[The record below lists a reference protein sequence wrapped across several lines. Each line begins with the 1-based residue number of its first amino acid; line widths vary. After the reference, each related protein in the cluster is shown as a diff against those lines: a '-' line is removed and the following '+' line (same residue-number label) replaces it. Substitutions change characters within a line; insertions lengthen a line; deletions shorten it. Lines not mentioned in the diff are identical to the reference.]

1 MSEILIVKPLE
12 TAPSAVAVTVAQ
24 PAPTRLQK
32 VRDYFVANRNFF
44 AVLLVMFLFFGAQA
58 VGAQTEPDVTT
69 GPPAELGDWIIQGL
83 NTGMDII
90 WGMSPIVIVL
100 MIPAGL
106 GFAMGIIKGIVG
118 MFQGF
123 RF

>member
-1 MSEILIVKPLE
+1 MSELLIVNPLE
-12 TAPSAVAVTVAQ
+12 PNPNAVTVT
-24 PAPTRLQK
+24 APPQTRLQRF
-32 VRDYFVANRNFF
+32 RDYVVKNRAIF
-44 AVLLVMFLFFGAQA
+44 AVLLVMFLFVGAQA
-58 VGAQTEPDVTT
+58 VGAQEATPDVN

-83 NTGMDII
+83 ETGMDII

>member
-1 MSEILIVKPLE
+1 MSEILIVKPLDPQPA
-12 TAPSAVAVTVAQ
+12 TAVAVAQ

-32 VRDYFVANRNFF
+32 VSQYLRRHAGFF
-44 AVLLVMFLFFGAQA
+44 AFAFLFLTLFYA
-58 VGAQTEPDVTT
+58 VSPAAAAGVQT

-83 NTGMDII
+83 ETGMDII